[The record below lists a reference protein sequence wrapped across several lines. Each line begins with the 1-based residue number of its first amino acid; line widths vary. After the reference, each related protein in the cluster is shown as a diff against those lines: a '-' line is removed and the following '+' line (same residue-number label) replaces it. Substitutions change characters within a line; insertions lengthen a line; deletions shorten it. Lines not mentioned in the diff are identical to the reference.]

1 MTKKSTTVK
10 ATGTAQQA
18 TEKAKAVKG
27 FEWTRGARTTDSTL
41 ASLHSTYSTLHG
53 YLKAAADEKDSKQA
67 RNLLETVKAPSY
79 LYNQVEDKARR
90 SVTAT
95 MTYRPATKSAAECLQ
110 LKKNYQAL
118 IISLKDTS
126 KAVAVMSN
134 IVTTLDAEKCD
145 NADSGYLYRDNAN
158 FTQWIAER
166 RIGEN
171 LVSTFV
177 ARLVKKYQTAIDTML
192 IGLESWKGNMPEI
205 EGYKLSILE
214 PVANAAD

>member
-1 MTKKSTTVK
+1 MAKKSITRT
-10 ATGTAQQA
+10 TGTAQQA
-18 TEKAKAVKG
+18 AEKKAKAVKG

-41 ASLHSTYSTLHG
+41 ATLHSVYSTLHG

-79 LYNQVEDKARR
+79 VYNQTEDKNRR

-95 MTYRPATKSAAECLQ
+95 MTYRPATKTAAECLQ
-110 LKKNYQAL
+110 LKKNYTAM

-177 ARLVKKYQTAIDTML
+177 ARIVKKYQTAIDTML
-192 IGLESWKGNMPEI
+192 AGLESWKGNMPTI

>member
-1 MTKKSTTVK
+1 MAKKSTTQ

-18 TEKAKAVKG
+18 TQKKTVTVKG
-27 FEWTRGARTTDSTL
+27 FEWIKGARTTDSTL
-41 ASLHSTYSTLHG
+41 ATLHSTYNTLHG

-79 LYNQVEDKARR
+79 VYNQTEDKGRR
-90 SVTAT
+90 SVTAV
-95 MTYRPATKSAAECLQ
+95 MSYKPATKSAPESLQ

-177 ARLVKKYQTAIDTML
+177 ARIVKKYQTAIDTML
-192 IGLESWKGNMPEI
+192 IGLESWKGNMPTV
-205 EGYKLSILE
+205 EGYKVSILE